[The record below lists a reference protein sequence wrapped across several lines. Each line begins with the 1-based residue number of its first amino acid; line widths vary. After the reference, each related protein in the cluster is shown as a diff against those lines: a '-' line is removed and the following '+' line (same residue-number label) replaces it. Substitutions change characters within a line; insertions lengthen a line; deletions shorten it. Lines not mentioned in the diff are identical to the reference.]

1 MKGDFQML
9 VLKAKLLNIYKSND
23 FVNRETN
30 ETTLGKVKLQ
40 LLSIKKMKDGSDKQE
55 LLDISIPANKLDLF
69 KNKIG
74 QEVSVE
80 VGLIAKN
87 YIFYGV

>member
-1 MKGDFQML
+1 ML
-9 VLKAKLLNIYKSND
+9 ILKAKLLNIYKSND

-30 ETTLGKVKLQ
+30 EKTLGKIKLQ
-40 LLSIKKMKDGSDKQE
+40 LLSTKKMKDGSDKQE
-55 LLDISIPANKLDLF
+55 LLDISIPSEKLELY

-80 VGLIAKN
+80 VGLIAKQ
-87 YIFYGV
+87 YTFYGL

>member
-1 MKGDFQML
+1 ML
-9 VLKAKLLNIYKSND
+9 ILKAKLLNIYKSND
-23 FVNRETN
+23 YTDKESGTV
-30 ETTLGKVKLQ
+30 TLGKVKLQ

-55 LLDISIPANKLDLF
+55 LLDISLPAVKLELY

-80 VGLIAKN
+80 VGLIAKQ
-87 YIFYGV
+87 YTFYGL